1 MTKKKI
7 WYKFIRCQL
16 AGKLFTFHEASN
28 SLPFFTY
35 IDPPKERPRLNLKPR
50 TDRAESSEESEGTSK
65 SSIFGSA
72 KPVDT
77 AKKEAEI
84 DQKLQVR

>member
-1 MTKKKI
+1 M
-7 WYKFIRCQL
+7 
-16 AGKLFTFHEASN
+16 
-28 SLPFFTY
+28 
-35 IDPPKERPRLNLKPR
+35 PKR
-50 TDRAESSEESEGTSK
+50 TDRAESSEEPEGAGK

-84 DQKLQVR
+84 ELKLQVRRLIIFLVRADLFYIRMRIISIDHLIA